1 MFRAFTAIDPNVSLL
16 AHAGNGIVIARF
28 PEFPAGGLS
37 RTLVGRAQ
45 PEALRFDGA
54 VKILAN
60 PGGQEMAPHTVWGAG
75 GPTFDVMMSVK
86 RQFDPRNVLNPGR
99 FVFPGG

>member
-28 PEFPAGGLS
+28 PEFPVGGLS